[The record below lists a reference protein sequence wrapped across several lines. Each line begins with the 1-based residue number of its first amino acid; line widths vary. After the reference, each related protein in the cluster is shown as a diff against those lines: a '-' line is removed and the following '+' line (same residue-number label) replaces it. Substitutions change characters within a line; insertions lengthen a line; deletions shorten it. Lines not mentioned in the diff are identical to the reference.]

1 MKTVITY
8 IVLGILALGLLFLFV
23 SSFEYDNRA
32 ELEEQI
38 WDLEM
43 EIEDLKS
50 VISDMEDESVDYYWS
65 ATEAKGY
72 LGYAEECLTGF
83 FGSIDVEEALSGVQ
97 LAMECLDEITS

>member
-8 IVLGILALGLLFLFV
+8 IVLGILALGLLFLIA
-23 SSFEYDNRA
+23 SSFEYDNRE

-50 VISDMEDESVDYYWS
+50 VISDMEEESANYYWS
-65 ATEAKGY
+65 AEEASGCLY
-72 LGYAEECLTGF
+72 YAEECLTGF
-83 FGSIDVEEALSGVQ
+83 FGSVDVDEALDAIYR
-97 LAMECLDEITS
+97 AMDYLDDITS